1 MFFPLAFDCG
11 HPHQDSMEYWAI
23 IVMYPV
29 GPRKFSCAVLT
40 LTAALGFAPQVP
52 GTLVSI
58 SLR

>member
-11 HPHQDSMEYWAI
+11 HPHQVSMEYWAI
-23 IVMYPV
+23 IVIYPV
-29 GPRKFSCAVLT
+29 GPRKLSCAVLA
-40 LTAALGFAPQVP
+40 LAAALGFAPMMP